1 MSLNDI
7 VIEKVSGGLGRLA
20 PTADGVCGL
29 IAGGVAVV
37 GGVQPQVVYK
47 LGGIED
53 AVAIG
58 ITQQYDAAN
67 GILVYEHIKEY
78 FRNNSNAELWFVLE
92 ADDSVYTDMFDVAS
106 TICAASKLLIESEGV
121 VKVIGAALN
130 VSPAPSDATIL
141 LAGIAAAQEWAENSA
156 TEHQPVQIILEGRGV
171 TDAVH
176 PSMHGLNAPLV
187 STMIGQNFAIANLG
201 GDFKWYGAVGTAL
214 NAISRASVHENISY
228 VRKFNMLGGNLQV
241 PSVFKTSNP
250 SNTLLETL
258 NDQGY
263 IFFRKHVGIAGIYF
277 NDAHTCTAVTDDY
290 CYIENNRT
298 IQKAMRLIRTALLP
312 DLGSPIN
319 VNPTTGQLAPEV
331 VKKLEVQGKRAIDE
345 QMLNQGEISGFTF
358 RIDANQNILSTNEL
372 IAELEIVPTGTARK
386 FIVKI
391 GFTNPF

>member
-29 IAGGVAVV
+29 IAGGVAVA

-58 ITQQYDAAN
+58 ITEQYDTVN

-78 FRNNSNAELWFVLE
+78 FRNNSNAELWFILE
-92 ADDSVYTDMFDVAS
+92 ADDAYYPDMFNVANTTCS
-106 TICAASKLLIESEGV
+106 ASRLMTESNGI
-121 VKVIGAALN
+121 VKVIGAVLN
-130 VSPAPSDATIL
+130 AIPVLNESTPVIEGVP
-141 LAGIAAAQEWAENSA
+141 AAQQWADDSA
-156 TEHQPVQIILEGRGV
+156 VKHQPVQIILEGKAI
-171 TDAVH
+171 TELDA
-176 PSMHGLNAPLV
+176 PILNGLNAPLV
-187 STMIGQNFAIANLG
+187 SIMIGQSYAVAQSHVNYQ
-201 GDFKWYGAVGTAL
+201 WYGAVGTAL

-228 VRKFNMLGGNLQV
+228 VRKFNMLGGTLSV
-241 PSVFKTSNP
+241 PSVFNNSNP

-258 NDQGY
+258 NDRGY

-277 NDAHTCTAVTDDY
+277 NDSHTCTAVTDDY
-290 CYIENNRT
+290 CFIENNRT
-298 IQKAMRLIRTALLP
+298 IQKAMRLIRAALLP

-319 VNPTTGQLAPEV
+319 VNPTTGQLTPEV
-331 VKKLEVQGKRAIDE
+331 VKKLEVQGKRVIDE

-358 RIDANQNILSTNEL
+358 TIDENQNILSTNEL
-372 IAELEIVPTGTARK
+372 VSELEIVPVGTARK
-386 FIVKI
+386 FVVKI